1 MKLVDRILQR
11 WRIRKASPFIR
22 RGDRLLDVGCFDTS
36 LIDAVRPRIASAAGI
51 DPLAEP
57 VTRDGITIH
66 RGAIPGTHPFGPGE
80 FDAITMLA
88 VLEHIQ
94 DTDGLAREC
103 FRLLSPRGRVIIT
116 VPSPGVDHI
125 LAVLRFFRLIHGMSL
140 EEHHGYDIR
149 QTPGLFA
156 RAGFRLHR
164 RASFQLGLNHLFV
177 FEKPAEGSSE
187 IAAA

>member
-11 WRIRKASPFIR
+11 WRIRKAAPFIR

-36 LIDAVRPRIASAAGI
+36 LIDAVRPRLASATGI

-57 VTRDGITIH
+57 ATLDGVTIH
-66 RGAIPGTHPFGPGE
+66 RGTIPGVHPFSPGQ

-88 VLEHIQ
+88 VLEHIR

-103 FRLLSPRGRVIIT
+103 HRLLAPAGRVIIT
-116 VPSPGVDHI
+116 VPSPSVDHI
-125 LAVLRFFRLIHGMSL
+125 LAVLRFLRLIHGMSL
-140 EEHHGYDIR
+140 EEHHGFDIR
-149 QTPGLFA
+149 QTPAIFE

-177 FEKPAEGSSE
+177 FEKPAAASTG
-187 IAAA
+187 AAA